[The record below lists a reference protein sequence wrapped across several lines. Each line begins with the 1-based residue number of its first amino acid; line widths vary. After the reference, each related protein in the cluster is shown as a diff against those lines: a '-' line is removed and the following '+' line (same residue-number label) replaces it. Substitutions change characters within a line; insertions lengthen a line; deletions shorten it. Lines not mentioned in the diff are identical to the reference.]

1 MPFSVDS
8 LLTDT
13 DWIPMS
19 LEGQQESP
27 TYFWEDGGLL
37 KDSPVD
43 FDATFAENML
53 VSTKPIQF
61 LTFYRNPL
69 KVVPNFTVPRHL
81 HNIDETII
89 VFKGEYKIE
98 YGDPA
103 DGQYVIVKPG
113 CFFTSRAGT
122 PYTMTAGPEGVTYI
136 ETWGTPVTSL
146 KTVWYDF
153 GWVRKYGKP
162 RRGKREKAGAARPPA
177 SRVRSLF
184 LAVTVLAV
192 TRQERQHGA
201 LELVLAL
208 DHRPVPAVVE
218 HVQLALG
225 DEPHGGE
232 RAVHRRHPVVAA
244 EHDQRRRLDL
254 GQHRDAVGGAER
266 AALAHPLKHRPVVQL
281 LDVGRGVRVGR
292 RLPAQLARTR
302 R

>member
-19 LEGQQESP
+19 LKGQQESP
-27 TYFWEDGGLL
+27 TYYWEDGGLL
-37 KDSPVD
+37 KDAPVD
-43 FDATFAENML
+43 FDATFAENMW

-61 LTFYRNPL
+61 MTFFRNPL

-98 YGDPA
+98 FGDPA
-103 DGQYVIVKPG
+103 EGQFVTVKPG

-153 GWVRKYGKP
+153 GWVRKYPHATRMSGGRH
-162 RRGKREKAGAARPPA
+162 RRPPPLSCVAAAIACGRGPGTRARCSRTRPCARSSPSGRSRRTRAAR
-177 SRVRSLF
+177 
-184 LAVTVLAV
+184 TW
-192 TRQERQHGA
+192 G
-201 LELVLAL
+201 
-208 DHRPVPAVVE
+208 
-218 HVQLALG
+218 
-225 DEPHGGE
+225 
-232 RAVHRRHPVVAA
+232 
-244 EHDQRRRLDL
+244 
-254 GQHRDAVGGAER
+254 
-266 AALAHPLKHRPVVQL
+266 
-281 LDVGRGVRVGR
+281 
-292 RLPAQLARTR
+292 
-302 R
+302 